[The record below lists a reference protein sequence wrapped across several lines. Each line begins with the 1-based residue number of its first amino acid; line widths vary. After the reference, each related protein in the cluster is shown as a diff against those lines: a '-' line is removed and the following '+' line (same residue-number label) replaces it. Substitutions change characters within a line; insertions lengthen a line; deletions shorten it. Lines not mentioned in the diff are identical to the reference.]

1 MRNIKYKSGKPQ
13 RKMKKMAYIDN
24 YEKYLN
30 EIGSDIEKC
39 VSTDRRVVF
48 GYTSDAD
55 VLLTYNEQEIN
66 AALEKYLKSEPAA
79 RADEVIDSM
88 ETFAR
93 IISYYMLNGL
103 GGEADITDVKVV
115 EYLLEHFEHVYS
127 LGGTGAQGSAALA
140 SAGMPLIGHI
150 SDKSD
155 IVCNLMDY
163 PGLDVIRDGKRV
175 PIKEIQEGEPVY
187 HIVFAYTKGDKFRIG
202 DTEYEVPVANRLI
215 LDYDT
220 IHKDIIVEEEF
231 KSYIEQHAGQLISY
245 NLSGFNAIVDAEL
258 TKRRMQELG
267 PHYRKVKENNPDC
280 IFYFESAH
288 YLSLD
293 VKTLVYQEI
302 SKYVDI
308 MGMNEEELVAHTE
321 EQNVS
326 IDKEDLKD
334 VIRGMDIIIEK
345 YRVNGIIMH
354 TKDYSMYYGE
364 ELRGINL
371 EKALTLGN
379 LLAGTRARVG
389 HYGNQEE
396 FRESLGCVLSPV
408 GLRFAEEL
416 AQVKLC
422 RTACLVPS
430 RYMEKPV
437 CTIGLGDTFVAGV
450 QFAFVK

>member
-1 MRNIKYKSGKPQ
+1 
-13 RKMKKMAYIDN
+13 MAYTDN
-24 YEKYLN
+24 YEKYLG
-30 EIGSDIEKC
+30 EIPSDIRKC
-39 VSTDRRVVF
+39 VDSDRRVVF

-55 VLLTYNEQEIN
+55 VLLTYSEQEFN
-66 AALEKYLKSEPAA
+66 TVLEKYLKSEPGAK
-79 RADEVIDSM
+79 ADEVIDSM

-103 GGEADITDVKVV
+103 GGEADITDPKVV
-115 EYLLEHFEHVYS
+115 DYLLEHFEHVYS
-127 LGGTGAQGSAALA
+127 LGGTGAQGSAAMA
-140 SAGMPLIGHI
+140 AAGMPLIGHI

-155 IVCNLMDY
+155 IVCGLMDY

-175 PIKEIQEGEPVY
+175 PIKQIAQGEPVY

-202 DTEYEVPVANRLI
+202 DKEYEVPVANRLI

-220 IHKDIIVEEEF
+220 IHKDIVVEDDF
-231 KSYIEQHAGQLISY
+231 KEYLERHAEQIISY
-245 NLSGFNAIVDAEL
+245 NLSGFNAIVDTEL
-258 TKRRMQELG
+258 AGRRMQELA
-267 PHYRKVKENNPDC
+267 PHYKRVKENNPDC

-288 YLSLD
+288 YLSLE

-308 MGMNEEELVAHTE
+308 MGMNEEELVAHTK

-334 VIRGMDIIIEK
+334 VIHGMDIIIDK
-345 YRVNGIIMH
+345 YNVHGIIMH

-364 ELRGINL
+364 EMPGINL

-379 LLAGTRARVG
+379 LLSGTRARVG

-396 FRESLGCVLSPV
+396 FKDSLKLALSPT

-416 AQVKLC
+416 EQMKPA

>member
-1 MRNIKYKSGKPQ
+1 MGYT
-13 RKMKKMAYIDN
+13 DN
-24 YEKYLN
+24 YEKYLD

-39 VSTDRRVVF
+39 VSTGRRVVF
-48 GYTSDAD
+48 GYTSDTD
-55 VLLTYNEQEIN
+55 VLLTYSEREFN
-66 AALEKYLKSEPAA
+66 AVLRNYLKSEPSA
-79 RADEVIDSM
+79 RADEVIDGM

-93 IISYYMLNGL
+93 MISYYMLNGL
-103 GGEADITDVKVV
+103 GGEADITDPGVV

-127 LGGTGAQGSAALA
+127 LGGTGAQGAAALA

-155 IVCNLMDY
+155 IVCGLMDY
-163 PGLDVIRDGKRV
+163 PGLDVIRGGKRV
-175 PIKEIQEGEPVY
+175 PIKEIQEGKPVY

-202 DTEYEVPVANRLI
+202 DREYEVPVANRLI

-220 IHKDIIVEEEF
+220 IHKDIVVEEEF
-231 KSYIEQHAGQLISY
+231 KSYIEQHADQVISY

-258 TKRRMQELG
+258 TKRRMKELG
-267 PHYRKVKENNPDC
+267 PHYRKVRENNPDC

-288 YLSLD
+288 YLSLE

-308 MGMNEEELVAHTE
+308 MGMNEEELVAHTK

-345 YRVNGIIMH
+345 YQVNGIILH

-364 ELRGINL
+364 ELPGIDL
-371 EKALTLGN
+371 EKTLTLGN
-379 LLAGTRARVG
+379 LLSGTRARVG
-389 HYGNQEE
+389 HYGNPEE
-396 FRESLGCVLSPV
+396 FRESLAYALSPT

-416 AQVKLC
+416 EQTELH